1 MCIRTYTL
9 CGTLDYMAPEV
20 LQNKGHDDACDW
32 VRQLPPLLLLPL
44 LMVVVAAIMT
54 AHHDRPNVSWLL
66 TPSAR
71 LSACP
76 SATLPGWLAARV
88 NGMGRNAV
96 VVGKRG
102 VRVADGVAAFLLPR
116 R

>member
-1 MCIRTYTL
+1 MWCIRTYTL

-32 VRQLPPLLLLPL
+32 VRQLLLVLLLPL

-76 SATLPGWLAARV
+76 SATLPGCLAGCAREW
-88 NGMGRNAV
+88 NGSECSGRWETW
-96 VVGKRG
+96 RTSC
-102 VRVADGVAAFLLPR
+102 
-116 R
+116 